1 MSKSNQSLQAEIH
14 AAIGASG
21 SGKTHYVMQEIKRH
35 RPKRLVVWD
44 TKEEFA
50 AAGLAE
56 PVARIQDMITTIA
69 TGKHFRLAY
78 MPWGDDKRMQGM
90 FDTLCSSVFYAKK
103 LTLIAEELA
112 DTTTASRAV
121 TGWRRCT
128 TQGRAYGIH
137 IYGLTQ
143 RPASVDKSF
152 FGNCSSIRCGRLNYE
167 ADVRAMANALRVP
180 KKLVESLME
189 MDWIKKDMNTAE
201 LTGERVRK
209 DKSGRIHVTKMQF

>member
-1 MSKSNQSLQAEIH
+1 MAKSNQSLQAEIH

-21 SGKTHYVMQEIKRH
+21 SGKTHFVMQELKRH
-35 RPKRLVVWD
+35 KPKRLVVWD

-50 AAGLAE
+50 GAGLAE
-56 PVARIQDMITTIA
+56 PVTRMQDLIHAILTRKT
-69 TGKHFRLAY
+69 FRLAY

-90 FDTLCSSVFYAKK
+90 FDTLCQAVFEAKN

-143 RPASVDKSF
+143 RPASVE
-152 FGNCSSIRCGRLNYE
+152 IGR
-167 ADVRAMANALRVP
+167 A
-180 KKLVESLME
+180 
-189 MDWIKKDMNTAE
+189 
-201 LTGERVRK
+201 
-209 DKSGRIHVTKMQF
+209 HV